1 MVSYI
6 KTQWLRLLLA
16 VVCVGVAIF
25 FALQP
30 APDTST
36 LEGTN
41 EAIGYMFASTSWLL
55 SAFVWFGMSVV
66 DWYGERLKM
75 LEAKAEKYDALCEL
89 VEALREAN
97 KVDRERD
104 KIQDM
109 KLLELHSMIQEL
121 HTLIQNIQEELNHDE
136 KHS

>member
-1 MVSYI
+1 MVSYF
-6 KTQWLRLLLA
+6 KTQWFRLLLA

-55 SAFVWFGMSVV
+55 SAFVWFGMSIV

-89 VEALREAN
+89 VEALKEAN
-97 KVDRERD
+97 KIDREHD
-104 KIQDM
+104 KVQDA
-109 KLLELHSMIQEL
+109 KI
-121 HTLIQNIQEELNHDE
+121 EELRRVVWE
-136 KHS
+136 ERIK